1 MCDAAGAFGAA
12 VVLIRRGFIS
22 GRAIRALSE
31 AIRNVI
37 FRKWADRAGSTFALA
52 GYGATSSVMC
62 GFLEWAL
69 RMAVRGMLW
78 VSVHGY
84 GD

>member
-1 MCDAAGAFGAA
+1 MASFGAAGA
-12 VVLIRRGFIS
+12 LIRSIFIS
-22 GRAIRALSE
+22 GQAFRALPE
-31 AIRNVI
+31 AIRDVI